1 MAAANEAR
9 DALASLLVE
18 VLASSPDMEGPGASA
33 PDRARAL
40 FLRGRLQEVVGDV
53 STEDGAATLASAEEA
68 LKKAAKLDP
77 ALDGAW
83 NCLAQLLWKKGNLEG
98 AKNCYQAVLKRGPN
112 LKTLQ
117 SMSMLCRSLAKSKA
131 APGTEEQKDL
141 VAESMVYAK
150 AATKLDLRDG
160 YSWYQVGTA
169 YMSAFFAE
177 GASDQTK
184 LTQALK
190 AYDNAEKGGPGTG
203 GDQTRA
209 LADHPDLHYNRAT
222 VRRYVEA
229 YGDALAGF
237 ARAAAIDP
245 TLPVKGEV
253 DAILAVLGKL
263 DDGCRGTGPMFK
275 AKKMAAVRAAM
286 EPGSGHH
293 AAGNDT
299 PKGHAE
305 TPLAAL
311 AEGVNEGKALHARA
325 VLDAT
330 AEDMLNL
337 HYIIVDKD
345 GTLAALSVYGLEDG
359 AVRLSSTLTL
369 LNPNVR
375 EVDATW
381 EGRRY
386 QFRLIRVDLPKQIL
400 VGGKMPVGRIARPR
414 LASTNL

>member
-1 MAAANEAR
+1 M
-9 DALASLLVE
+9 
-18 VLASSPDMEGPGASA
+18 
-33 PDRARAL
+33 
-40 FLRGRLQEVVGDV
+40 
-53 STEDGAATLASAEEA
+53 
-68 LKKAAKLDP
+68 
-77 ALDGAW
+77 
-83 NCLAQLLWKKGNLEG
+83 
-98 AKNCYQAVLKRGPN
+98 
-112 LKTLQ
+112 
-117 SMSMLCRSLAKSKA
+117 
-131 APGTEEQKDL
+131 
-141 VAESMVYAK
+141 
-150 AATKLDLRDG
+150 
-160 YSWYQVGTA
+160 
-169 YMSAFFAE
+169 
-177 GASDQTK
+177 
-184 LTQALK
+184 
-190 AYDNAEKGGPGTG
+190 
-203 GDQTRA
+203 
-209 LADHPDLHYNRAT
+209 
-222 VRRYVEA
+222 
-229 YGDALAGF
+229 AGF

-381 EGRRY
+381 EGEEISVSAHPRGLAEADTGGREDARGAHRAAEAGEHELVTRRT
-386 QFRLIRVDLPKQIL
+386 RR
-400 VGGKMPVGRIARPR
+400 GG
-414 LASTNL
+414 

>member
-1 MAAANEAR
+1 M
-9 DALASLLVE
+9 
-18 VLASSPDMEGPGASA
+18 
-33 PDRARAL
+33 
-40 FLRGRLQEVVGDV
+40 
-53 STEDGAATLASAEEA
+53 
-68 LKKAAKLDP
+68 
-77 ALDGAW
+77 
-83 NCLAQLLWKKGNLEG
+83 
-98 AKNCYQAVLKRGPN
+98 
-112 LKTLQ
+112 
-117 SMSMLCRSLAKSKA
+117 
-131 APGTEEQKDL
+131 
-141 VAESMVYAK
+141 
-150 AATKLDLRDG
+150 
-160 YSWYQVGTA
+160 
-169 YMSAFFAE
+169 
-177 GASDQTK
+177 
-184 LTQALK
+184 
-190 AYDNAEKGGPGTG
+190 
-203 GDQTRA
+203 
-209 LADHPDLHYNRAT
+209 
-222 VRRYVEA
+222 
-229 YGDALAGF
+229 
-237 ARAAAIDP
+237 
-245 TLPVKGEV
+245 

-375 EVDATW
+375 EVDAGGKGGDISFGSSAWTCRSRYWW
-381 EGRRY
+381 EGRCPWGASRGRGWRARTCDAEDAAGRMRRRHAGAA
-386 QFRLIRVDLPKQIL
+386 FVFCKRHRSRLRAREKDDRREPL
-400 VGGKMPVGRIARPR
+400 VSLAPAPLALTCRRSPR
-414 LASTNL
+414 DI

>member
-1 MAAANEAR
+1 MAAAKEAR

-131 APGTEEQKDL
+131 TPGTEEQKDL

-222 VRRYVEA
+222 VRRYVR
-229 YGDALAGF
+229 GVRRRVGWF
-237 ARAAAIDP
+237 RASRRHRPDP
-245 TLPVKGEV
+245 
-253 DAILAVLGKL
+253 
-263 DDGCRGTGPMFK
+263 
-275 AKKMAAVRAAM
+275 
-286 EPGSGHH
+286 PG
-293 AAGNDT
+293 
-299 PKGHAE
+299 
-305 TPLAAL
+305 
-311 AEGVNEGKALHARA
+311 
-325 VLDAT
+325 
-330 AEDMLNL
+330 
-337 HYIIVDKD
+337 
-345 GTLAALSVYGLEDG
+345 
-359 AVRLSSTLTL
+359 
-369 LNPNVR
+369 
-375 EVDATW
+375 
-381 EGRRY
+381 EGRS
-386 QFRLIRVDLPKQIL
+386 
-400 VGGKMPVGRIARPR
+400 GRHPRRAR
-414 LASTNL
+414 

>member
-1 MAAANEAR
+1 
-9 DALASLLVE
+9 
-18 VLASSPDMEGPGASA
+18 MEGPGASA

-386 QFRLIRVDLPKQIL
+386 RFRLIRVDLPKQIL